1 MTLYDE
7 VKNNRSITKAEQ
19 ILLLW
24 KSHGELPS
32 HDEIMD
38 VIKDNTATIHMIMTH
53 SSTNS
58 RKLREALQKELNK

>member
-38 VIKDNTATIHMIMTH
+38 VIKDNTATIHMIMNR
-53 SSTNS
+53 SATNS
-58 RKLREALQKELNK
+58 RELSKELQKELDK